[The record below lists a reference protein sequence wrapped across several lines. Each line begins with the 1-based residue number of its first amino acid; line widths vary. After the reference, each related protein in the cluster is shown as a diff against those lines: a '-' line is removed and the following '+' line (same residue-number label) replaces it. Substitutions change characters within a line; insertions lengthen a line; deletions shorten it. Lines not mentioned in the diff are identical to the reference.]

1 MKINIDF
8 IRYEVILLIVTA
20 TTAKAK
26 NKNHNKMQ
34 TYKIEVSKE
43 QLDGILEAIEAGFT
57 RTVKN
62 KISYGSHKDTADW
75 ISDNKDELQQL
86 KEATLLSSV
95 LGKSWHW
102 SRVESET
109 SEEDED

>member
-1 MKINIDF
+1 
-8 IRYEVILLIVTA
+8 
-20 TTAKAK
+20 
-26 NKNHNKMQ
+26 MQ

>member
-1 MKINIDF
+1 
-8 IRYEVILLIVTA
+8 
-20 TTAKAK
+20 
-26 NKNHNKMQ
+26 MQ

-43 QLDGILEAIEAGFT
+43 QRDAILAAIEAGFT
-57 RTVKN
+57 RTVKS
-62 KISYGSHKDTADW
+62 KISYGSHKETADW
-75 ISDNKDELQQL
+75 IAENKEELQQL

-102 SRVESET
+102 SMVESET

>member
-8 IRYEVILLIVTA
+8 IRSEVILLIVTA

-43 QLDGILEAIEAGFT
+43 QLDAILEAIEAGFT

-62 KISYGSHKDTADW
+62 KISYASHEETSYW
-75 ISDNKDELQQL
+75 ISENKDELQQL

-102 SRVESET
+102 SRVKIET
-109 SEEDED
+109 PEEDED